1 MGSEGDEGAIGAQQE
16 LFLLFS
22 VLSWAMELYFDLRQH
37 KKLCQKKLPQELQGI
52 VTEEEFLKANE
63 YSRDKISFEMMSS
76 GVNIT
81 ATIFF
86 YLMGGLLWMW
96 EVSLI
101 LIKPLGFSE
110 QNEIWQS
117 VSFCI
122 VLYAKSIIE
131 SAPLDL
137 YQTFVIEERH
147 GFNKQTL
154 SLWFM
159 DQVKTF
165 FLVVVLLFPAVAGG
179 IHIIIWGGKDF
190 WFYIWSFCLVLVLV
204 FQTIYPQVIQPLFNT
219 FTPLKDGSLKSAIE
233 DLARAHNFPLKKLFV
248 VDGSTRSSHSN
259 AYFYGFGNN
268 KRVVLFDTLNLSLL
282 GKEEK
287 NGQDETGKSK
297 ESKSSGC
304 KIEEIVAILGH
315 ELGHWAK
322 AHIYKQLFVAELHL
336 LIFFYMFGYML
347 HNQGPC
353 LLCAATDLTASPQ
366 EMYAAFGFQSK
377 RPVIIGLILFSNMGF
392 LLLLLLLLSCSRLHS
407 VNPVE
412 HFVQFFQQFVTR
424 MFEFEAD
431 RFAVEQG
438 HGKELAAALVK
449 ISTENKS
456 NLDPDPLWSAYNN
469 SHPSLVERL
478 RAMTAHASVLEARQK
493 KSN

>member
-1 MGSEGDEGAIGAQQE
+1 MVAFFE

-347 HNQGPC
+347 HNQ
-353 LLCAATDLTASPQ
+353 

-377 RPVIIGLILFSNMGF
+377 RPVIIGLILFSNM
-392 LLLLLLLLSCSRLHS
+392 